1 MEQELSREIILK
13 TLRKH
18 KGEILKQFP
27 VKRLALFGSV
37 VRGEQTARSDVD
49 ILVDVD
55 PSIGLRFVNLAENLQ
70 EMLRCKVDLV
80 SRRGIKPSLLKIIE
94 AESVDV

>member
-1 MEQELSREIILK
+1 MERILSRESILD
-13 TLRKH
+13 TLRKN

-37 VRGEQTARSDVD
+37 VRNEQTVRSDVD

-70 EMLRCKVDLV
+70 EMLSCKVDLV

-94 AESVDV
+94 AQSIDV

>member
-1 MEQELSREIILK
+1 MERSLSRELILS
-13 TLRKH
+13 TLRRH

-27 VKRLALFGSV
+27 VKRLALFCSV
-37 VRGEQTARSDVD
+37 VRNEQTARSDVD

-70 EMLRCKVDLV
+70 EVLRCKVDL
-80 SRRGIKPSLLKIIE
+80 G
-94 AESVDV
+94 